1 MSSRENRRLKILISG
16 SSGFVGSALVPFL
29 ATGGHEV
36 VRLARAR
43 PIQGEGVL
51 LWDPARGLLDP
62 APLEGF
68 DAIVH
73 LSGESIAEGRW
84 THAKKARIRDSRV
97 GPTDLLTR
105 TIARLA
111 RPPRALLCASAIGY
125 YGDRGEEI
133 LTEDSPP
140 GKDFLARVCRDWE
153 AASAPAEQKGVRV
166 ARLRFGM
173 ILGATGG
180 GLKKMLPPFRAGLG
194 GRLGSGRQFRSWI
207 ALDDVMGA
215 MEHALTAPLAGSIN
229 VVGPLPVIDA
239 EFARALGRVLRR
251 PTFAAMPAFAARLVF
266 GEMADALLLSSQRVE
281 PKRLAAS
288 GYRFR
293 HPELEEALRH
303 LLGRPS

>member
-1 MSSRENRRLKILISG
+1 LRILISG

-36 VRLARAR
+36 VRLARALPSR
-43 PIQGEGVL
+43 GGAAL
-51 LWDPARGLLDP
+51 LWDPARGLLDA

-84 THAKKARIRDSRV
+84 TYAKKTRIRESRV
-97 GPTDLLTR
+97 GPTDLLAR

-173 ILGATGG
+173 ILGASGG
-180 GLKKMLPPFRAGLG
+180 GLAKMLPPFRMGLG

-207 ALDDVMGA
+207 ALDDALGA
-215 MEHALTAPLAGSIN
+215 VEHALTAPLGGPIN
-229 VVGPLPVIDA
+229 TVAPRPVTDA
-239 EFARALGRVLRR
+239 ELARTLGGVLRR

-266 GEMADALLLSSQRVE
+266 GEMADALQIGRASSRERV
-281 PKRLAAS
+281 
-288 GYRFR
+288 
-293 HPELEEALRH
+293 
-303 LLGRPS
+303 